1 MRFPTSNLDPLRF
14 TAQNGNQPRTANAT
28 EANETEAN
36 ETETNETEANETE
49 TNETETNETETSET
63 EAASSDHSPSE
74 EGDVSSQADSRAGE
88 NADIETTVTP
98 LANGR
103 EGGIPVISEEMSSA
117 GWEEGAGGSKQDQLD
132 RSLHRREGNI
142 YNLVAITVSHTHT
155 HMYMYV
161 HTCGTYIQERES
173 GQTILDTQ

>member
-1 MRFPTSNLDPLRF
+1 MRFPTSDLDPLRF

-28 EANETEAN
+28 ETSETEAN
-36 ETETNETEANETE
+36 ETETNATD
-49 TNETETNETETSET
+49 TSET

-98 LANGR
+98 LANGH
-103 EGGIPVISEEMSSA
+103 EGGIPVIREEMSSA
-117 GWEEGAGGSKQDQLD
+117 GGEEGAGGSKQDQLD

-155 HMYMYV
+155 HVHVCTYM
-161 HTCGTYIQERES
+161 HTRERES
-173 GQTILDTQ
+173 GRT